1 MLTRESGVFE
11 HMYESKHQAIL
22 PQLQFYKRLLGHC
35 LIAFLVVMGSLC
47 AGMLGFM
54 YFEDMAWHDAS
65 MHAFFLLAG
74 LGTITVPESVSGK
87 LFLGVYGLYA
97 GLVFVAVLG
106 IILAPVAHRIL
117 HSFHLDAES

>member
-1 MLTRESGVFE
+1 
-11 HMYESKHQAIL
+11 MYESKHQAIL

-74 LGTITVPESVSGK
+74 LGTITVPESVSGSVW
-87 LFLGVYGLYA
+87 LIRWIGICSGARNYLGTCRASDFAQLSLRCRELNRA
-97 GLVFVAVLG
+97 C
-106 IILAPVAHRIL
+106 
-117 HSFHLDAES
+117 

>member
-1 MLTRESGVFE
+1 MLTRRSGVVV

-22 PQLQFYKRLLGHC
+22 PKMQFYKRLLGHC
-35 LIAFLVVMGSLC
+35 LIAFLLIAGSLC
-47 AGMLGFM
+47 SGMLGFI

-74 LGTITVPESVSGK
+74 LGAITVPASVSGK

-97 GLVFVAVLG
+97 GLVFMAALG

-117 HSFHLDAES
+117 HTFHLDAEN